1 MALVCLEESYF
12 LFSRPRLF
20 VFYKEHSLWLL
31 GGSLTETVASGSL
44 LPLMLMMR
52 LQRVGRKNEPSYRV
66 VVVDKRAST
75 KTNKNID
82 NLGFYN
88 PKLGVIEIDGEK
100 AKQWLA
106 QGVQASDTVHN
117 MLVTKKIIEGKK
129 INVLPKMTNRKP
141 AEAAPVAA

>member
-1 MALVCLEESYF
+1 MTDPSPSLSSDIGHYLGWGYF
-12 LFSRPRLF
+12 F
-20 VFYKEHSLWLL
+20 H
-31 GGSLTETVASGSL
+31 LTETLASGSL

-75 KTNKNID
+75 KTNKNVD

-100 AKQWLA
+100 AKKWLS

-129 INVLPKMTNRKP
+129 INVLPKMSNRKP
-141 AEAAPVAA
+141 EPAAEVANVVA

>member
-1 MALVCLEESYF
+1 
-12 LFSRPRLF
+12 
-20 VFYKEHSLWLL
+20 
-31 GGSLTETVASGSL
+31 
-44 LPLMLMMR
+44 MLMMR

-75 KTNKNID
+75 KTNKNVD

-100 AKQWLA
+100 AKQWLS
-106 QGVQASDTVHN
+106 QGVQPSDTVHN

-129 INVLPKMTNRKP
+129 INVLPKMANRKVEVVAEVTP
-141 AEAAPVAA
+141 AAA

>member
-1 MALVCLEESYF
+1 
-12 LFSRPRLF
+12 
-20 VFYKEHSLWLL
+20 
-31 GGSLTETVASGSL
+31 
-44 LPLMLMMR
+44 MR

-75 KTNKNID
+75 KTNKNVD

-88 PKLGVIEIDGEK
+88 PKLGTIEINAER
-100 AKQWLA
+100 AKYWLS

-117 MLVTKKIIEGKK
+117 MLVTKKVIDAKK

-141 AEAAPVAA
+141 EAAAEAVAA